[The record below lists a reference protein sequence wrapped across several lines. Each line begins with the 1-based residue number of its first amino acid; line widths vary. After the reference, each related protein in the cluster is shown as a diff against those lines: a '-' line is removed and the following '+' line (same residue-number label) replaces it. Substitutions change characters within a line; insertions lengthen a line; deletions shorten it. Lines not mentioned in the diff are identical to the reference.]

1 MTTRTATT
9 AAIAASFGLAMAASA
24 GAQGQGQSLPDLSG
38 WHEASQKAAQEMTN
52 KYGPPDETTDTML
65 IWHDSGPWKRTIVYS
80 EAIQHDFPMPHPDV
94 LEQFINLDVP
104 VDYFDDL
111 AAYDGSVIV
120 ERTKGEISARCD
132 KEGANFLA
140 INLAHDIIE
149 EERTWEDARTFYAET
164 IKAVMNGETPEY
176 TQGFVFDVPRED
188 ITNPDEA
195 VIQMDQA
202 QK

>member
-1 MTTRTATT
+1 MTPRTALT
-9 AAIAASFGLAMAASA
+9 AAIAVSFGLAMVGSA
-24 GAQGQGQSLPDLSG
+24 GAQDQSLPDLSG
-38 WHEASQKAAQEMTN
+38 WHEASQKAAQEMTE

-65 IWHDSGPWKRTIVYS
+65 VWHDNGPWKRTIVYS
-80 EAIQHDFPMPHPDV
+80 EAIQHNFPMPHPDV

-132 KEGANFLA
+132 KEAANFLA

-149 EERTWEDARTFYAET
+149 EERTWEDARAFYAET

-176 TQGFVFDVPRED
+176 TQGFVFDVSREN
-188 ITNPDEA
+188 INNPDEA
-195 VIQMDQA
+195 VIEMGQA
-202 QK
+202 QQ